1 MAGKDSLLSKEDL
14 NINKITGEQSME
26 TVLEP
31 LKVAIR
37 EETLRTMTHS
47 FDLPSVNLDFDPRHT
62 TSMKWEKH
70 KDPYFFLLSCT
81 SHIFHFTHY
90 QANIWH
96 KLVRLVGEI
105 VVWLNFWGKLMVQ
118 IVN

>member
-1 MAGKDSLLSKEDL
+1 
-14 NINKITGEQSME
+14 ME

-47 FDLPSVNLDFDPRHT
+47 FDLPSVNLDFDLRHA

-70 KDPYFFLLSCT
+70 KDPLIFSSCLALLSSFILLT
-81 SHIFHFTHY
+81 TKP
-90 QANIWH
+90 NIWN

>member
-1 MAGKDSLLSKEDL
+1 
-14 NINKITGEQSME
+14 ME

-47 FDLPSVNLDFDPRHT
+47 FDLPSVNLDFDLRHA

-70 KDPYFFLLSCT
+70 KDPYFFLVSCT

-90 QANIWH
+90 QAQHLTQAGEVSWRDCGMAE
-96 KLVRLVGEI
+96 LLGEI
-105 VVWLNFWGKLMVQ
+105 NGP
-118 IVN
+118 NC

>member
-70 KDPYFFLLSCT
+70 KDPYFFLMSCT

-90 QANIWH
+90 QANI
-96 KLVRLVGEI
+96 
-105 VVWLNFWGKLMVQ
+105 
-118 IVN
+118 